1 MSLSKDTTADL
12 SRRLETVEGHLRAVR
27 RMAGQGQECAQ
38 LLLQLSAVRSA
49 IDRAAN
55 LVLREHLDQCLRRA
69 IESGDRSAALSEL
82 ESILKYVVS

>member
-1 MSLSKDTTADL
+1 
-12 SRRLETVEGHLRAVR
+12 
-27 RMAGQGQECAQ
+27 MAGQGQECAQ

>member
-27 RMAGQGQECAQ
+27 RMAEQGQECAQ
-38 LLLQLSAVRSA
+38 LLLQLGAVRSA
-49 IDRAAN
+49 IDKAAK

>member
-1 MSLSKDTTADL
+1 
-12 SRRLETVEGHLRAVR
+12 
-27 RMAGQGQECAQ
+27 MAGQGQECAQ

-49 IDRAAN
+49 IDKAAN